1 MKMRYLK
8 WLMVIV
14 FLFLLCDE
22 GHCFGNKINE
32 GGHDA
37 ITRHAAELVKKLH
50 PGDRTFDYWLS
61 DEKQGQ

>member
-1 MKMRYLK
+1 MRYLK

-37 ITRHAAELVKKLH
+37 ITRHAAELAKKVTS
-50 PGDRTFDYWLS
+50 RRS
-61 DEKQGQ
+61 DIRLLVI